1 MRDHA
6 ARRRVVRL
14 LTFLCGAAI
23 LIWLSLEDH
32 DVSMPVLA
40 GLALMAVLAANILL
54 RWSLARIKRPA
65 ARFLGGLLAGASIGA
80 GTALAAAFLMLFKT
94 GLHSH
99 AAPDYPV
106 SVILDTL
113 GRAPIWALAGA
124 LAAAGVSFACHALT
138 APESNGAEGDR

>member
-1 MRDHA
+1 MLDHA

-14 LTFLCGAAI
+14 LTFACGAAI

-32 DVSMPVLA
+32 DVSAPVLA
-40 GLALMAVLAANILL
+40 ALALTAVVAANLL
-54 RWSLARIKRPA
+54 TKWPLARLKRPA
-65 ARFLGGLLAGASIGA
+65 ARFLGGLLAGASMGA

-99 AAPDYPV
+99 AAPDYPLNLL
-106 SVILDTL
+106 LDTL

-124 LAAAGVSFACHALT
+124 LGAAGVTFACLALT
-138 APESNGAEGDR
+138 TPESNGAENDR

>member
-1 MRDHA
+1 MHDHA

-14 LTFLCGAAI
+14 LTFVCGAAV

-32 DVSMPVLA
+32 NVSAPALA
-40 GLALMAVLAANILL
+40 GLALTAVLVANILL
-54 RWSLARIKRPA
+54 RWPLARIKRPA

-99 AAPDYPV
+99 AAPDYPLTL
-106 SVILDTL
+106 ILDTL
-113 GRAPIWALAGA
+113 AHAPIWTLAGA

>member
-1 MRDHA
+1 MHDHA

-14 LTFLCGAAI
+14 LTFVCGAAL

-32 DVSMPVLA
+32 NVSAPVLA
-40 GLALMAVLAANILL
+40 GLALTAVLVANILL
-54 RWSLARIKRPA
+54 RWPLARIKRPA

-99 AAPDYPV
+99 AAPDYPLTL
-106 SVILDTL
+106 ILDTL
-113 GRAPIWALAGA
+113 AHAPIWTLAGA